1 MAARNCLAIM
11 AKIKAIGFDL
21 NVLGPYTKARPDYF
35 LSLQSSLK
43 EKGIQTTA
51 LDPLP
56 SAFSD
61 LEKFL
66 GLRANEIL
74 YVGAK
79 HQDIEQAHKAGLI
92 SVLIDPEGK
101 NFDFGQNLSVSSVDE
116 LLDYL

>member
-11 AKIKAIGFDL
+11 ANIKAVGFDL
-21 NVLGPYTKARPDYF
+21 NVLSPYTKVRPDYF
-35 LSLQSSLK
+35 LSLQSFLK
-43 EKGIQTTA
+43 EKGIKTTA
-51 LDPLP
+51 IEPLP
-56 SAFSD
+56 SAFID

-92 SVLIDPEGK
+92 SVLVDPEEK
-101 NFDFGQNLSVSSVDE
+101 NFDFGQNFSVASVDE